1 MDKTDRAG
9 IVRMGGRASE
19 GGTARSKAGLAE
31 MKILW
36 RGRKE
41 DGATEAEVQGV
52 SASFTSRVGQEG
64 SVGSRMWA
72 LVWRQLSKWHIW
84 LRGTGR
90 SGGKEQ
96 EEEGKQGLRPSPG
109 RRPPSKVCVAGEG
122 HGGCPACTDPH
133 C

>member
-9 IVRMGGRASE
+9 TVRTGGRASE
-19 GGTARSKAGLAE
+19 GGRARSKAGLAE

-64 SVGSRMWA
+64 SVG
-72 LVWRQLSKWHIW
+72 
-84 LRGTGR
+84 T
-90 SGGKEQ
+90 
-96 EEEGKQGLRPSPG
+96 
-109 RRPPSKVCVAGEG
+109 
-122 HGGCPACTDPH
+122 
-133 C
+133 